1 MNTMNRRRTSF
12 ALALIFTTACAASC
26 GGSRQSAQDD
36 RPPLVPEH
44 MRDDINGRWV
54 RVPSADGK
62 TEPISWVFDPT
73 EPRQIDILE
82 QKLEGD
88 QATFLVQ
95 MQTHTGPRAR
105 NPRSL
110 SGQLRVHYRL
120 ESGLVLRQWQ
130 IDEVENVSFR
140 YVNEPKPDANA
151 NATNANGNSDAKANA
166 NDNRGANDKTKANAN
181 ATPPR

>member
-1 MNTMNRRRTSF
+1 MHRRHFTP
-12 ALALIFTTACAASC
+12 ALAAACLFLCAAC

-44 MRDDINGRWV
+44 MREDINGRWV
-54 RVPSADGK
+54 RVPAADGK

-73 EPRQIDILE
+73 EPKQIDILE

-88 QATFLVQ
+88 TATFLVQ

-130 IDEVENVSFR
+130 IDEVENVSFK

-151 NATNANGNSDAKANA
+151 NATNANGNSNAKANA
-166 NDNRGANDKTKANAN
+166 NDKTGASDKTKANAN
-181 ATPPR
+181 APASPTR